1 MTVETCEIT
10 CIHEEQVERAKSKI
24 NEVNVGDLSSL
35 FKLLAD
41 ENRFKILHSLAFEE
55 ELCVCD
61 IANIIGA
68 TNATTSHHLQSLKK
82 LGVIDSKK
90 QGKLVYYFSVDKRI
104 RELLVFGKELEKE
117 DA

>member
-24 NEVNVGDLSSL
+24 NEVNVGELSSL

-82 LGVIDSKK
+82 L
-90 QGKLVYYFSVDKRI
+90 QYMLN
-104 RELLVFGKELEKE
+104 E
-117 DA
+117 